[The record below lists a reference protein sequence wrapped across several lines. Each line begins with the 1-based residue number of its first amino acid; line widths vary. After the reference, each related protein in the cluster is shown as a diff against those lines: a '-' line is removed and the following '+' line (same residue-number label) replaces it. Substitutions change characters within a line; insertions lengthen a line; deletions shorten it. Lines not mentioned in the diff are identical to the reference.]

1 MSSAKAGVL
10 APGEESSKF
19 SKILWSL
26 DVKKVKTKVSL
37 RYYGKRLPEKKI
49 KMGRLKCSLFL
60 EAGTYFVEL
69 PL

>member
-19 SKILWSL
+19 LWSL

-69 PL
+69 P

>member
-26 DVKKVKTKVSL
+26 EVKKVKTKVSL
-37 RYYGKRLPEKKI
+37 RYYGKRLTEKKI

-69 PL
+69 P

>member
-37 RYYGKRLPEKKI
+37 RYYGKRLPEKK
-49 KMGRLKCSLFL
+49 MGRLKCSLFL

-69 PL
+69 P

>member
-19 SKILWSL
+19 SKIMWSL

-37 RYYGKRLPEKKI
+37 RYYGKRLPEKKT
-49 KMGRLKCSLFL
+49 KMRRLKCSLFL

-69 PL
+69 P

>member
-19 SKILWSL
+19 SKLVLWSL
-26 DVKKVKTKVSL
+26 DVKKVKTKVSF

-60 EAGTYFVEL
+60 EAGAYFVEL
-69 PL
+69 P

>member
-1 MSSAKAGVL
+1 MSSAKAVVL

-69 PL
+69 L